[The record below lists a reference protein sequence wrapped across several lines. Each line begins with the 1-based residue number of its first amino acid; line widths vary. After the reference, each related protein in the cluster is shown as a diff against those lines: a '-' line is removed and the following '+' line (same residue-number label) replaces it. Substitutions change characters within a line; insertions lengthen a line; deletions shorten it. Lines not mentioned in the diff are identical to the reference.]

1 MTDARAYAAAGLPVR
16 FERPGILAFLL
27 WVAALALVI
36 TSFRGVGFS
45 ASEFVSGLPQMAR
58 FASGLFPPSFARI
71 EPVLWSLLE
80 TFQMAIA
87 GTVIGVLLSV
97 PFAILSARRLSPHP
111 IVQWLARALVS
122 LFRTVPDLI
131 WAVFFVVTVGLGPF
145 AGTLA
150 LIVDTVGFC
159 GRFFAEAMEEADGGP
174 QEALAALGARKGA
187 IIAAA
192 VLPAAL
198 PSMITTSLFSLE
210 KATRSS
216 VVLGLVGAGGIGME
230 LEVALTFFNYQEAAT
245 IILAIFVLVLIV
257 EQLSALLR
265 QKIIA

>member
-1 MTDARAYAAAGLPVR
+1 MTDARAYAAAGLPAR
-16 FERPGILAFLL
+16 LERPGILAFLL
-27 WVAALALVI
+27 WVAALALVV
-36 TSFRGVGFS
+36 TSFKGVGFS
-45 ASEFVSGLPQMAR
+45 ASEFVKGLPQMAR
-58 FASGLFPPSFARI
+58 FASGLFPPSLERI

-97 PFAILSARRLSPHP
+97 PFAILSARGLSPHP
-111 IVQWLARALVS
+111 VVQWATRALVS

-159 GRFFAEAMEEADGGP
+159 GRFFAEAMEEADRGP
-174 QEALAALGARKGA
+174 QEALSALGARKGA

-245 IILAIFVLVLIV
+245 IILCIFVLVLIV
-257 EQLSALLR
+257 EQASARLR
-265 QKIIA
+265 QRIIA

>member
-1 MTDARAYAAAGLPVR
+1 MTDARALAAAGLPAR
-16 FERPGILAFLL
+16 FDRPGVLAFLL
-27 WVAALALVI
+27 WVAALALIVA
-36 TSFRGVGFS
+36 SFNGVGFS
-45 ASEFVSGLPQMAR
+45 AAEFVKGLPQMAR
-58 FASGLFPPSFARI
+58 FAAGLFPPSLDRI

-80 TFQMAIA
+80 TFQMAVA
-87 GTVIGVLLSV
+87 GTVIGVVLSV

-111 IVQWLARALVS
+111 VVQWFARSLVS

-131 WAVFFVVTVGLGPF
+131 WALFFVVTVGLGPF

-159 GRFFAEAMEEADGGP
+159 GRFFAEAMEEADLGP

-187 IIAAA
+187 IIACA

-198 PSMITTSLFSLE
+198 PSMIATSLFSLE

-257 EQLSALLR
+257 EQLSGMLR
-265 QKIIA
+265 RRIIA

>member
-1 MTDARAYAAAGLPVR
+1 MTDARAYAAAGLPAR
-16 FERPGILAFLL
+16 LERPGILAFLL
-27 WVAALALVI
+27 WVAALALVV
-36 TSFRGVGFS
+36 TSFKGVGFS
-45 ASEFVSGLPQMAR
+45 ASEFVKGLPQMAR
-58 FASGLFPPSFARI
+58 FASGLFPPSLERI

-97 PFAILSARRLSPHP
+97 PFAILSAQRLSPHP
-111 IVQWLARALVS
+111 VVQWATRALVS

-159 GRFFAEAMEEADGGP
+159 GRFFAEAMEEADRGP
-174 QEALAALGARKGA
+174 QEALSALGARKGA

-245 IILAIFVLVLIV
+245 IILCIFVLVLIV
-257 EQLSALLR
+257 EQASALLR
-265 QKIIA
+265 QRIIA